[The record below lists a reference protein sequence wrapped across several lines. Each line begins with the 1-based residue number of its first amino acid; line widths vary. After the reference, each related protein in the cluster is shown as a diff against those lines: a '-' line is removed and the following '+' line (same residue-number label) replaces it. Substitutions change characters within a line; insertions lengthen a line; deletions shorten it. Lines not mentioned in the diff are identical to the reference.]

1 MRAQLIL
8 AMLVVASFNLNAANL
23 TTKQQKLWLEDID
36 FYQNEVKTKH
46 INPFHTL
53 SETEFNKR
61 LRDLKNDLANLSEVE
76 VEARLMAITGALG
89 DGHSNYFMMSG
100 PHQHF
105 PFRYK
110 FFEGTLRVVDTTN
123 AYRSLRGTELKTIN
137 DKSVSELFKI
147 VSPLLPGVDNQ
158 FSAKTSFEYYLTLH
172 KLLLGLNI
180 VKEGQPTKFEFWHD
194 GQVIEKAIL
203 PVSMGEFGQLSS
215 AFSQTLPKLQNTDI
229 AMPGIRLSYFNKK
242 NIAYFAFKSYPK
254 FEQVVDNCTAL
265 QTELKSAQSRY
276 LVIDFRGNGGGNF
289 YTGLAFSSCLLPL
302 DQFDWQH
309 GVYILT
315 DGQTFS
321 AAMSNTVQYQQIL
334 NAKIVGTPTGGD
346 PNHYAES
353 YRFTLPNSKRK
364 LSLSKRY
371 YAFAKEPTDAIY
383 PDIQI
388 TPTWQD
394 YQNGKDTVLL
404 EVLKLINQHKGQ

>member
-1 MRAQLIL
+1 MRVQLIL

-23 TTKQQKLWLEDID
+23 TAKQQKLWLEDID

-53 SETEFNKR
+53 SEVEFNQYIN
-61 LRDLKNDLANLSEVE
+61 DLKNDLAILSEVE
-76 VEARLMAITGALG
+76 VETRLMAITGALG

-105 PFRYK
+105 PLRYK

-137 DKSVSELFKI
+137 GKSVSELFNI

-158 FSAKTSFEYYLTLH
+158 FSTKTSFEYYLTLH

-180 VKEGQPTKFEFWHD
+180 VKQEQPTKFEFWQD
-194 GQVIEKAIL
+194 GKVIEKEIS
-203 PVSMGEFGQLSS
+203 PVSMREFGQLSS
-215 AFSQTLPKLQNTDI
+215 AFSITIPKLQNIGI

-254 FEQVVDNCTAL
+254 FEQVVGNCKAL

-309 GVYILT
+309 GVYVLT

-321 AAMSNTVQYQQIL
+321 AAMSNTVQYQQVL
-334 NAKIVGTPTGGD
+334 NAKIIGEPTGGD

-371 YAFAKEPTDAIY
+371 YAFLKEPTDAVY

-404 EVLKLINQHKGQ
+404 EVLKSINSIKVQ

>member
-1 MRAQLIL
+1 MRVQLIL

-53 SETEFNKR
+53 SETAFNQHIN
-61 LRDLKNDLANLSEVE
+61 DLKNDLANLTEVE
-76 VEARLMAITGALG
+76 VETRLMAITGTLG

-105 PFRYK
+105 PLRYK
-110 FFEGTLRVVDTTN
+110 FFDNTLRVVDTTN
-123 AYRSLRGTELKTIN
+123 AYRTLRGTELKTIN
-137 DKSVSELFKI
+137 GKSVSELFKI

-158 FSAKTSFEYYLTLH
+158 FSANTSFEYYLTLH

-180 VKEGQPTKFEFWHD
+180 VNEDEPAKFEFWHK
-194 GQVIEKAIL
+194 GKVIEKEIL
-203 PVSMGEFGQLSS
+203 PVSMGEFGKLSS
-215 AFSQTLPKLQNTDI
+215 AYPQIIPKLQNTDI
-229 AMPGIRLSYFNKK
+229 AMPGIRLSYFNEQ

-254 FEQVVDNCTAL
+254 FEQVLGNCKAL

-309 GVYILT
+309 GVYVVT

-321 AAMSNTVQYQQIL
+321 AAMSNTVQYQQVL
-334 NAKIVGTPTGGD
+334 NAKIIGEPTGGD

-371 YAFAKEPTDAIY
+371 YAFLKEPIDAIY
-383 PDIQI
+383 PNIQI

-394 YQNGKDTVLL
+394 YQNGKDTLLL
-404 EVLKLINQHKGQ
+404 EVLKLINSNKVQ

>member
-23 TTKQQKLWLEDID
+23 TTKQQKLWLEDIE

-53 SETEFNKR
+53 SEAEFNQHIN
-61 LRDLKNDLANLSEVE
+61 DLKNDLANLSEVE
-76 VEARLMAITGALG
+76 VETRLMAITGALG

-110 FFEGTLRVVDTTN
+110 FFEDKLRVIDTTK
-123 AYRSLRGTELKTIN
+123 AYQSLRGKALKAIN
-137 DKSVSELFKI
+137 GKSVSELFKI

-158 FSAKTSFEYYLTLH
+158 SSAKVSFEYYLTLH
-172 KLLLGLNI
+172 KLLLGLDI
-180 VKEGQPTKFEFWHD
+180 VKEGKPTKFEFWQD
-194 GQVIEKAIL
+194 GKVIEKEIL

-215 AFSQTLPKLQNTDI
+215 AFSQTMPQLQNTDI
-229 AMPGIRLSYFNKK
+229 AMPGIKLSYLNEKSVT
-242 NIAYFAFKSYPK
+242 YFAFNSYPK
-254 FEQVVDNCTAL
+254 FEQVVDNCKAL

-276 LVIDFRGNGGGNF
+276 LVIDFRANGGGNF

-309 GVYILT
+309 GVYVLT

-321 AAMSNTVQYQQIL
+321 AAMSNTVLYQQIL

-371 YAFAKEPTDAIY
+371 YAFLKEPTDAIY

-388 TPTWQD
+388 AASWQD

-404 EVLKLINQHKGQ
+404 EVLNLINKNKAQ

>member
-53 SETEFNKR
+53 SEAEFNQHIN
-61 LRDLKNDLANLSEVE
+61 DLKNDLAILSEVE
-76 VEARLMAITGALG
+76 VETRLMAITGALG

-105 PFRYK
+105 PLRYK
-110 FFEGTLRVVDTTN
+110 FFDNTLRVVDTTN
-123 AYRSLRGTELKTIN
+123 AYRTLRGTELKTIN
-137 DKSVSELFKI
+137 GKSVNELFKI

-180 VKEGQPTKFEFWHD
+180 VNEDEPAKFEFWHK
-194 GQVIEKAIL
+194 GKLIKKEIL
-203 PVSMGEFGQLSS
+203 PVSMGEFGKLSS
-215 AFSQTLPKLQNTDI
+215 AYLQTTPKLQNTGI

-242 NIAYFAFKSYPK
+242 NIAYFAFNSYPK
-254 FEQVVDNCTAL
+254 FEQVVGNCKAL

-309 GVYILT
+309 GVYVLT

-321 AAMSNTVQYQQIL
+321 AAMSNTVQYQQVL
-334 NAKIVGTPTGGD
+334 NAKIIGTPTGGD

-371 YAFAKEPTDAIY
+371 YAFLKEPTDAIY

-404 EVLKLINQHKGQ
+404 EVLKLINQHKVQ